1 MNFDGY
7 ILLGMLIA
15 TLGTLIVN
23 IFQNRELSKQ
33 RWIEIYSHYTKRY
46 ADIISNFPENI
57 NEENFDLEN
66 NKDYRKIMRNMRLYF
81 DLCYEEY
88 MLHKYGKLDKKLW
101 KEWEK
106 GMKSAFGKKAFRDA
120 WYKIKR
126 DTSYP
131 MDFVKFVEYQMG

>member
-1 MNFDGY
+1 MNFDEY

-15 TLGTLIVN
+15 TLATLIVN
-23 IFQNRELSKQ
+23 ILQNRELTKQ

-57 NEENFDLEN
+57 NERNFDLYN
-66 NKDYRKIMRNMRLYF
+66 NKDYQRIMRNMRLYF

-88 MLHKYGKLDKKLW
+88 MLHKYRKLNKKLW
-101 KEWEK
+101 KEWQK
-106 GMKSAFGKKAFRDA
+106 GMESAFGKKAFQDA
-120 WYKIKR
+120 WKIIKK

-131 MDFVKFVEYQMG
+131 ENFVGFVENRMK